1 MFVVPE
7 PTPVTTPE
15 EFTVAIPSSSLS
27 QVPPVIS
34 IDKLISSPSQTVVD
48 PDMVGTGFTVTVI

>member
-1 MFVVPE
+1 MSVEPE
-7 PTPVTTPE
+7 PTPVTTPDAL
-15 EFTVAIPSSSLS
+15 TVATPSSSLS
-27 QVPPVIS
+27 HVPPLIS